1 MAKCSECGG
10 RGEIPCIQCYGSGKH
25 GSDPKK
31 PCAYC
36 KGAKV
41 QRCPECGGSGEVD

>member
-1 MAKCSECGG
+1 MATCKRCAGT
-10 RGEIPCIQCYGSGKH
+10 GEIACTQCYGSGKD

-36 KGAKV
+36 RGIKSQK
-41 QRCPECGGSGEVD
+41 CPACGGSGRT